1 MPFGVCERERVLAKY
16 LRQGAGTSL
25 RNRSFDI
32 PPLSCPFPPP
42 ACQKITY
49 EEFLPALVGHKLEP
63 YSGYDD
69 TVDPRVATEFATAG
83 FRLGHSMVADDIE
96 FPDNDGIIRFPLL
109 LTKDHLFKGPLL
121 VDRGGIDLMIK

>member
-1 MPFGVCERERVLAKY
+1 VHH
-16 LRQGAGTSL
+16 
-25 RNRSFDI
+25 
-32 PPLSCPFPPP
+32 
-42 ACQKITY
+42 QKITY
-49 EEFLPALVGHKLEP
+49 EEFLPALIGHKLEP

-109 LTKDHLFKGPLL
+109 LTKDHLFRAPLL
-121 VDRGGIDLMIK
+121 LERHGIELMIK